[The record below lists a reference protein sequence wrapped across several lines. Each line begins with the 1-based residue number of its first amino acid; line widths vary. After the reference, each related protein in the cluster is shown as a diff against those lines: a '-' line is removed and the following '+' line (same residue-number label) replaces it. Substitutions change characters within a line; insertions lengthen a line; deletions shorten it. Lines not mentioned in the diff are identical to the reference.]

1 MTEKK
6 KSCDRF
12 RKRGKKKKEE
22 KSAKRETD
30 RALPRRFLR
39 RKQET
44 DKEAAII

>member
-1 MTEKK
+1 MTGKK
-6 KSCDRF
+6 KVVTDLE
-12 RKRGKKKKEE
+12 RGKKKE

>member
-12 RKRGKKKKEE
+12 RKRGKKKEE